1 MKGVLR
7 HALAS
12 LLCLALVLVCG
23 NAYADVTLTL
33 VRLSL
38 TNVTDAEG
46 GFQFDG
52 GDVKLGAQLIGHY
65 ARVKR
70 FSTVGTA
77 PQNTAAVTITIFL
90 LGADPPENLTL
101 QGSHSFNTGGQIG
114 SVSAASS
121 VAAPVIGHGFTS
133 PDGVSLTIHF

>member
-1 MKGVLR
+1 MRSMLR
-7 HALAS
+7 HALVS
-12 LLCLALVLVCG
+12 LLCLALVLACG

-46 GFQFDG
+46 LFQFDG
-52 GDVKLGAQLIGHY
+52 GDVRLGAQLIGHY
-65 ARVKR
+65 TRVKR
-70 FSTVGTA
+70 VSTVGTA

-101 QGSHSFNTGGQIG
+101 QGAHSFNTGGQIG

-121 VAAPVIGHGFTS
+121 LAAGVIGQGFTS
-133 PDGVSLTIHF
+133 PDGISLTIHF